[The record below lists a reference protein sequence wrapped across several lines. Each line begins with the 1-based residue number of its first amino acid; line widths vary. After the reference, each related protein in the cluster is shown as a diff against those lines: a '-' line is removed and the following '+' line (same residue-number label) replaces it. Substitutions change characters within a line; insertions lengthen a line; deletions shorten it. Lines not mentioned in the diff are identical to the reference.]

1 MNGVRKSGHMATVCT
16 SCRHLYRNRVLNHWL
31 YSLLADG
38 VFHIHFFQEMEAI
51 WSSQPSMLLAR
62 QAVILHLRHNTR
74 YTVTTEFKSMWDE
87 EWALYI
93 EEQRPAFL
101 LLTDAENI
109 PWDVDKEEG
118 LTIEFLFHTLLG
130 HSLEQTLNCVF
141 ISGIE
146 LTATKLM
153 GFYIQA
159 SARQAF
165 HFRKVQ
171 FSFFSSFPLQSVRPL
186 LAV

>member
-1 MNGVRKSGHMATVCT
+1 
-16 SCRHLYRNRVLNHWL
+16 
-31 YSLLADG
+31 
-38 VFHIHFFQEMEAI
+38 MEAI

-62 QAVILHLRHNTR
+62 QAVILHLRHNTSI
-74 YTVTTEFKSMWDE
+74 TVTTECKNIWDDK
-87 EWALYI
+87 WALSI

-109 PWDVDKEEG
+109 PWVVNEEERS
-118 LTIEFLFHTLLG
+118 TIEFLFHTLLG

-153 GFYIQA
+153 GFYIEA

-165 HFRKVQ
+165 HFRKVHSR
-171 FSFFSSFPLQSVRPL
+171 FSFPLQSVRHF
-186 LAV
+186 LAVVTRHLGPMF